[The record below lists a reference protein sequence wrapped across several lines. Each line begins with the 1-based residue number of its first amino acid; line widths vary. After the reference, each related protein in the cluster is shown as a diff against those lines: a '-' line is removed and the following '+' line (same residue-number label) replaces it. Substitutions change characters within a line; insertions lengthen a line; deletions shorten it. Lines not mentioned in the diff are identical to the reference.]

1 MRVSTT
7 SPQPNALVA
16 GLFIFL
22 GGISVLG
29 FIVAVMLLREVWG
42 LSEREELVR
51 TLPQV
56 GLVAPGERAILDG
69 KIARFVP
76 PLRAE
81 FVVYRRESKT
91 HQGWKLVDQKR
102 QRLTVRSGDTNYT
115 IANAD
120 YDFDQLIND
129 WTDGRRLDEPA
140 TPSRNAIDIEGLT
153 VMGPIMA
160 IGRLEPQNGK
170 LVFKAERIVGVLRD
184 EYVRRLIA
192 AANACW
198 SAIGWMLPAGF
209 LGTAISFFA
218 LRRIY
223 AR

>member
-1 MRVSTT
+1 MRASPTST
-7 SPQPNALVA
+7 QPNALVA
-16 GLFIFL
+16 GFFILL

-29 FIVAVMLLREVWG
+29 LIVAVMLLREVWG

-69 KIARFVP
+69 KIARFVAA
-76 PLRAE
+76 LRDE
-81 FVVYRRESKT
+81 FVVYRRESNT
-91 HQGWKLVDQKR
+91 RQGWKLVDQKR
-102 QRLTVRSGDTNYT
+102 QPLTVRSGDKNYR

-120 YDFDQLIND
+120 YEFDQLIND

-160 IGRLEPQNGK
+160 IGRLEPEGGK

-192 AANACW
+192 AANARW
-198 SAIGWMLPAGF
+198 SAIGWMFPAGF
-209 LGTAISFFA
+209 LGTVISLFA

-223 AR
+223 SR

>member
-1 MRVSTT
+1 MRASTT
-7 SPQPNALVA
+7 STQSNSLVA
-16 GLFIFL
+16 GLFIFV
-22 GGISVLG
+22 GGFSVLG
-29 FIVAVMLLREVWG
+29 LIVAVMLLREVWG
-42 LSEREELVR
+42 LSAREEIVR
-51 TLPQV
+51 TLPPV

-69 KIARFVP
+69 KIARFVA
-76 PLRAE
+76 PLRDE
-81 FVVYRRESKT
+81 FVVYRRET
-91 HQGWKLVDQKR
+91 NTRQGWKLVDQKR
-102 QRLTVRSGDTNYT
+102 QRLTVRTSDKTYI

-120 YDFDQLIND
+120 YEFDQLIND

-160 IGRLEPQNGK
+160 IGHLEPQDGT
-170 LVFKAERIVGVLRD
+170 LVFKAESIVGVLRD

-192 AANACW
+192 AANARW

-223 AR
+223 SR